1 MFGDDLSANKARIL
15 LMLAL
20 QSTSDAKQLQKIFD
34 GTEKAPAAVAQAE
47 VRR

>member
-20 QSTSDAKQLQKIFD
+20 QSTSDAKRLQKIFD
-34 GTEKAPAAVAQAE
+34 GADPALAPLAQAE
-47 VRR
+47 PSR